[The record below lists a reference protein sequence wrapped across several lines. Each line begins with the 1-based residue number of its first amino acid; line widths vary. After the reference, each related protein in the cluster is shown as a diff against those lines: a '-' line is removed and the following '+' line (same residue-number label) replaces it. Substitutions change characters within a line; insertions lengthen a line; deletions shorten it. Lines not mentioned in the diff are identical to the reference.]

1 MYWLSKNRFARLIG
15 HNKRKRVIGDAR
27 IAARADGQAL
37 FDRAAGRCKFE
48 TRPALPPNAVLHIE
62 IIGQN
67 RSPCSRWSAGMECG
81 VSAARQSIP
90 ASVSHVQMRDS
101 QRASFR
107 NFIARPVA
115 ECISQFGCYPWLYPA
130 NLLKI
135 CQSGPPS
142 DQFGLL
148 WVAFLGILSSNS
160 GSARSISRRAIRSIK
175 VAVVS
180 PRLSASIAAVS
191 TFLARP
197 SRLLRNAITVPL
209 SEGAR

>member
-1 MYWLSKNRFARLIG
+1 
-15 HNKRKRVIGDAR
+15 
-27 IAARADGQAL
+27 
-37 FDRAAGRCKFE
+37 
-48 TRPALPPNAVLHIE
+48 
-62 IIGQN
+62 
-67 RSPCSRWSAGMECG
+67 MECG

-90 ASVSHVQMRDS
+90 ASESLVQIRDP
-101 QRASFR
+101 QGASFNNYNPTGSR
-107 NFIARPVA
+107 VYRR
-115 ECISQFGCYPWLYPA
+115 FGCYPWLYPA

-135 CQSGPPS
+135 CQSGAPS

-148 WVAFLGILSSNS
+148 WVAFLGILSSTS

>member
-1 MYWLSKNRFARLIG
+1 VMRGSRRS
-15 HNKRKRVIGDAR
+15 R
-27 IAARADGQAL
+27 RASSL
-37 FDRAAGRCKFE
+37 LMFDRAAGRCKFD
-48 TRPALPPNAVLHIE
+48 TRPASRRNAVLHVE
-62 IIGQN
+62 IIGPHRN
-67 RSPCSRWSAGMECG
+67 PCTRWSGGMECG
-81 VSAARQSIP
+81 VTAARQSIP
-90 ASVSHVQMRDS
+90 ASESHVKIRDS
-101 QRASFR
+101 QGASFK
-107 NFIARPVA
+107 NFTAGLVA
-115 ECISQFGCYPWLYPA
+115 ECISRFGCYPWLYPA
-130 NLLKI
+130 ILHKI
-135 CQSGPPS
+135 CRSGPPN

-148 WVAFLGILSSNS
+148 WVTFLGILSSTS